1 MLKGNNWRNLRKNN
15 TGWNCSKVRQW
26 STATK
31 VIKSLSKIK
40 LGMVIV
46 SKPGTSLVSL
56 KTSVS
61 PCQEHRRQTALD
73 KVWGRTRRAEAVR
86 GK

>member
-1 MLKGNNWRNLRKNN
+1 M
-15 TGWNCSKVRQW
+15 
-26 STATK
+26 
-31 VIKSLSKIK
+31 IKSLSKIK

-46 SKPGTSLVSL
+46 SNPGTSLVSL

-73 KVWGRTRRAEAVR
+73 KVWGRTRGAEAGENEYMDR
-86 GK
+86 WMLTGSMAT